1 MIYLYIDENRIKLL
15 SLKKTMLGQY
25 ETVFFEKKHETQLLS
40 NGKVVSTDLLA
51 SAIKEAFSLASAKS
65 IGDKDVFLILPQ
77 ESFYF
82 LRTEVPHDIAP
93 SAINPFIRDKAR
105 AELPVD
111 LDSCLSDY
119 FFQET
124 DTQKV
129 ITFYALDRENMASFQ
144 QALKLI
150 DLKITAVLPDT
161 LAYFKLFEKTLRR
174 EKRENILYVFSEKD
188 ATFGYTFDSY
198 GLIEGKK
205 WTTTAGETKN
215 LEAALKEKTQTLQE
229 NKIKLNRIILSG
241 PISDTIRQDTFT
253 KAVGVWTN
261 PLKRIIPTFYNEY
274 LKVLL
279 MNQNKQFPI
288 LSLDVCFGG
297 FIFHQENKTFSMLK
311 NGFKLVN
318 PVKSISLPKL
328 SLPVKEIAIFVGSF
342 ALSFIFFLA
351 ITNLKLKLPSFNK
364 TSTAVKTPTPTST
377 PMPTP
382 TPSFQRADLKIK
394 VLNGSGTAGKA
405 TEVKDLLK
413 NKGYQDIVT
422 GNADSFDFTQSE
434 LQIKKSKADAFSMV
448 QIDLKDYVSSFQQTA
463 LDEKEAADVILI
475 IGKDFK

>member
-77 ESFYF
+77 ESFHF
-82 LRTEVPHDIAP
+82 LRTEVPQDIAP

-150 DLKITAVLPDT
+150 DLKIITILPDT

-205 WTTTAGETKN
+205 WTTSISDAKN
-215 LEAALKEKTQTLQE
+215 LEAALKEKAQTLQE
-229 NKIKLNRIILSG
+229 NKMKLNRIILSG

-318 PVKSISLPKL
+318 PVKSFSLPKL

-382 TPSFQRADLKIK
+382 TPTFQRVDLKIK

-434 LQIKKSKADAFSMV
+434 LQVKKSKADAFSMV
-448 QIDLKDYVSSFQQTA
+448 QVDLKDYVSSFKQTA
-463 LDEKEAADVILI
+463 LDEKEAADVVLI